1 MKLEYLSE
9 KARTAVFNIIYNIVS
24 GGGNWGWDENKP
36 RPKMC
41 RRAIASCL
49 EKSMLSIVG
58 TWGPLFE
65 QLQSIIDDSPFHKVF
80 DLLQY
85 IANYQD
91 DGGSSKSSR
100 LNTQL
105 EQFPRD
111 INNAFDRYGVAYL
124 FDVSSKPYQIFPRNS
139 EAQGIAIQNS
149 MATLQNNV
157 LSAADTNLRGAASH
171 LDKGEHADAI
181 ADSIHAVESVARF
194 FDPDNNR
201 TLGPA
206 IDSLLQKG
214 VLKHPA
220 LASTIKSLYG
230 WIYKRRRGH

>member
-80 DLLQY
+80 DL
-85 IANYQD
+85 
-91 DGGSSKSSR
+91 
-100 LNTQL
+100 
-105 EQFPRD
+105 
-111 INNAFDRYGVAYL
+111 
-124 FDVSSKPYQIFPRNS
+124 
-139 EAQGIAIQNS
+139 
-149 MATLQNNV
+149 
-157 LSAADTNLRGAASH
+157 
-171 LDKGEHADAI
+171 
-181 ADSIHAVESVARF
+181 
-194 FDPDNNR
+194 
-201 TLGPA
+201 
-206 IDSLLQKG
+206 
-214 VLKHPA
+214 
-220 LASTIKSLYG
+220 
-230 WIYKRRRGH
+230 